1 MTPDLTQYDWI
12 VINTS
17 AGKDSLVMLDEIV
30 RLATEAGVADRLVAV
45 HADLGRVEWKGT
57 RDLAERQVARYGVRF
72 EVVSRPQG
80 DLLDQIEKRG
90 MWPSSSAR
98 YCTSDHKR
106 GQIRKLF
113 TQLTEEF
120 RAGLITPRRC
130 RILSCMGLRAEES
143 PARAKAVAFE
153 VSESASN
160 GKREVTEWL
169 PIHEWTTVEIWDHIH
184 AQGLE
189 YHYAYDLEGVTRL
202 SCVMCVLAGDAQVKA
217 GILHNPELA
226 REYASL
232 EDRIGHKFG
241 AKRSI
246 ALMVKEVLG

>member
-1 MTPDLTQYDWI
+1 MTPDLASFDWI

-17 AGKDSLVMLDEIV
+17 AGKDSEVMLDEVV
-30 RLATEAGVADRLVAV
+30 RLATEAGVLDRVVAV

-57 RDLAERQVARYGVRF
+57 RALAERQVARYGIRM

-90 MWPSSSAR
+90 MFPSSSAR

-106 GQIRKLF
+106 GQVRKLF
-113 TQLTEEF
+113 TKLTDEF

-130 RILSCMGLRAEES
+130 RILTCMGLRSEES
-143 PARAKAVAFE
+143 PARAKSPE
-153 VSESASN
+153 LEIDRPASN

-169 PIHEWTTVEIWDHIH
+169 PIKDWTTEQVWAHIH
-184 AQGLE
+184 EHGLE
-189 YHYAYDLEGVTRL
+189 YHPAYDLPGVSRL
-202 SCVMCVLAGDAQVKA
+202 SCVMCVLAGDEQVRA
-217 GILHNPELA
+217 GIKHNPELA
-226 REYASL
+226 QEYADL
-232 EDRIGHKFG
+232 ETRIGHKFG

-246 ALMVKEVLG
+246 AVMVKEVLG